1 MTAEG
6 HRITFVVRVVASSAG
21 ARAVV
26 ELVRTGRKTRVES
39 LERLGEAIAAMVAAD
54 DGARHSTTSSDVP

>member
-6 HRITFVVRVVASSAG
+6 HLITFVVRVVASSAG
-21 ARAVV
+21 VQAVV
-26 ELVRTGRKTRVES
+26 ELVRTGRKTRVDS

-54 DGARHSTTSSDVP
+54 EGARHSTTASDAP